1 MIPWRWGR
9 FLGLTVAGLAPT
21 ASQLTKIGK
30 IVSHIELPVKLLDY
44 FLRCNKS
51 NINQPA
57 GCRLCSR
64 ARESWFESTNDLADE
79 TYATL
84 AMQVEKGLHLFTELP
99 TTSSERTCM
108 TACRLHKNQKS
119 SSSLSRLTKKV
130 NWQES
135 AAKKRICSKEH
146 VVAVT
151 KAQKIEVT
159 IGVKK
164 IIFENWPW
172 GRWPDSVAINE
183 DIQIAYA
190 FTGKRS
196 TNRDEGLLEK
206 EKEANE

>member
-9 FLGLTVAGLAPT
+9 FLGLTVAGLTPT

-84 AMQVEKGLHLFTELP
+84 AMQAEKGLHQFTELP

-135 AAKKRICSKEH
+135 AAKKISKNLQQG
-146 VVAVT
+146 T
-151 KAQKIEVT
+151 C
-159 IGVKK
+159 GC
-164 IIFENWPW
+164 
-172 GRWPDSVAINE
+172 G
-183 DIQIAYA
+183 
-190 FTGKRS
+190 
-196 TNRDEGLLEK
+196 DEGTENRGDNRSQKNHFRKLTLGQVTR
-206 EKEANE
+206 